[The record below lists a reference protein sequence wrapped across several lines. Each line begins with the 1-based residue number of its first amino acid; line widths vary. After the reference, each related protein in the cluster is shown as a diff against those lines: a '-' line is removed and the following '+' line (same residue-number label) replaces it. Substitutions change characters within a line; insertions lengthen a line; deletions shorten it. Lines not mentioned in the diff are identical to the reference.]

1 MNFQA
6 SEHSEYD
13 LGFVDPF
20 GLFTQGATT
29 TGAAVGSA
37 LVGLSASGPAPIT
50 GIAPNVL
57 PLRRGAKGAQ
67 VKQLQLVLKE
77 TGNDPGKID
86 EDFGPRT
93 EAAVQAFQRARGLP
107 ASGVVDATT
116 LRWLEQMLINV
127 RQGGMKDKHVAP
139 PPVAVQPADMTPQL
153 GPTSF
158 YDQPWFLPAV
168 VGTGLVVA
176 AVVGYVVLRKR

>member
-6 SEHSEYD
+6 SEHSEHD
-13 LGFVDPF
+13 LGFID
-20 GLFTQGATT
+20 LFTQGATAA
-29 TGAAVGSA
+29 GAAVGSA
-37 LVGLSASGPAPIT
+37 LVGSPASDPAQVT
-50 GIAPNVL
+50 GIALNVL
-57 PLRRGAKGAQ
+57 PLRRGAKGTQ

-86 EDFGPRT
+86 GDFGART
-93 EAAVQAFQRARGLP
+93 EAAVQAFQRARGLS

-139 PPVAVQPADMTPQL
+139 PLMAAQPVDMTLQPET
-153 GPTSF
+153 TSF
-158 YDQPWFLPAV
+158 YEQPWFLPTVIGA
-168 VGTGLVVA
+168 GLVLTA
-176 AVVGYVVLRKR
+176 AVGYFVLRKR